1 MNNGKARKPTAI
13 VLAPGSQNAVIQLT
27 AKCLDSGY
35 ANLWVLY
42 EFLPIAAE
50 FI

>member
-27 AKCLDSGY
+27 AHCLDNGY
-35 ANLWVLY
+35 ANMSGAL
-42 EFLPIAAE
+42 
-50 FI
+50 